1 MNTTQISSNSFCQPY
16 SGVILFVFYLQFVNS
31 VHYLDFYYYNVGT
44 YIMGYLIQCTHL
56 QTDNLL
62 EQLH

>member
-1 MNTTQISSNSFCQPY
+1 MQWHD
-16 SGVILFVFYLQFVNS
+16 LEFYVNS
-31 VHYLDFYYYNVGT
+31 VHYLDFYYYNVST
-44 YIMGYLIQCTHL
+44 HIMGYLIQCTCTHL

>member
-1 MNTTQISSNSFCQPY
+1 MNTTQISSNPFC
-16 SGVILFVFYLQFVNS
+16 SGVRDLVFYVQFVNS
-31 VHYLDFYYYNVGT
+31 VHCLDFYYYNVST
-44 YIMGYLIQCTHL
+44 HIMGYLIQCTHL